1 MVWRKIIGRAR
12 KFSQRSRS
20 AVRKRQ
26 LRLERMER
34 REVLASNIGAIAG
47 VAFVDQANDGSSVGD
62 TPVLVDALGDLVAPG
77 TPGATGIE
85 VQLFE
90 DTNTNG
96 SFDSG
101 SDLLV
106 GTLTTDLDGNY
117 RFDGLTVGTYFLT
130 QQAVPQ
136 LTTPASVTVEVTNE
150 TGVQAVLIDDFSSTT
165 QTVTANASSTV
176 DDSTTATEA
185 IGGERGFQVT
195 NATAGGQVTA
205 FADGGTGTLSI
216 GALGAA
222 SGTIL
227 IQYDGPDG
235 TLALDPVGL
244 GNESFAGGSAA
255 DPVEANSGLIVM
267 TRSQALGD
275 TLDITIYTDAG
286 NSSTTT
292 IVIPQDPSSVI
303 ETFVPFS
310 SFSVATGAGANF
322 NDVGAIEAT
331 VALSTNNDVFVE
343 IVETIRP
350 DVVTAN
356 YANLSPL
363 TLGGEIF
370 LDNSAANQNNGL
382 REGAEPGVTGVV
394 VELHQLA
401 GANDVVDVATSVPL
415 ATTTSGANGAY
426 SFANLEPG
434 HYAVVIPATEFQ
446 LGAPLF
452 GFSSSTGNDPASDPD
467 DDVDDDDNGTAD
479 VSGAVITGTIS
490 LVSNAEP
497 IDDDDSDSNTNTT
510 LDLGF
515 VPEID
520 LSITKSLD
528 VASSSIIAGGTA
540 VFDIVVQNVGP
551 LDATNVQVQDILP
564 AGLTFAG
571 IQNSSGAF
579 TPNVAGS
586 TVTVDLGTV
595 PASGAANFQLV
606 ASIGTNQTADI
617 TNTATVSGTEVDAD
631 PTDNSD
637 DEFLDLIETDITIV
651 KSDSPDPV
659 NAGNQLT
666 YTITV
671 TNDGPDDAVGVQVT
685 DQLPV
690 GVDFSAG
697 DVDGDTNLIA
707 FDAGTRTVTATI
719 GALANAG
726 TSVIT
731 ILVDVQA
738 DVDGPLNNTAVVTAT
753 PNTDPDPSNNTSSAD
768 TTIDRVV
775 DVGVSKTVAG
785 TEVAGTNVTY
795 TIDVTN
801 AGPGQARG
809 VSVVDV
815 LDAGLTFDAGS
826 FNGGGAGVTVS
837 ENGQE
842 LTFDVGVLEPG
853 ANAVFSFDVAIGSSV
868 TGTIENL
875 ATVSTTDTDNNVAN
889 DTSSVDINVQQEVDL
904 ILTKDVD
911 LATAVPG
918 SDQLVYTF
926 TIEHDTD
933 SVSDAANVVMTDL
946 LPAGVVGA
954 VIDAPN
960 ALNTSFVNGTVTV
973 EFATIPIGS
982 SEIFTVT
989 VDTEADATGSVVNTG
1004 AVTSSGTDLDP
1015 SNNTDDATTVLTPDF
1030 DVTISKAVD
1039 IASPGPNDAIVYTIG
1054 LANTGPSTAPGVILS
1069 DTIPVGLTF
1078 VSGSLD
1084 GQAAVDNG
1092 TSLSFPAITIA
1103 PGGTATATLNFT
1115 VDSSSVGT
1123 IVNTASVNDLSA
1135 EGENDITNNSA
1146 TENVDVIPVVDLS
1159 ISKSVSALEA
1169 QVGDSLTYTID
1180 VTNSGP
1186 STAEAVNVQDTLPAG
1201 VTFVSGTGPNGE
1213 VLTESGGVVD
1223 FAAGDVVSGESFQL
1237 TILVN
1242 IPAGSSGDQV
1252 NSVTVTTS
1260 TNDDDT
1266 SNNAASATTNVDPLT
1281 ATISGA
1287 VYLDENN
1294 NGIRDVGELGFE
1306 GVVITL
1312 TGTDSLGNSVD
1323 IAVSTDSDGLY
1334 QYANLAAGTYVV
1346 TETQPNGIRD
1356 GITSLGTGATA
1367 VASDNVFSDLA
1378 LGQAANAVDFNFGEL
1393 GVILSK
1399 RRFLASST

>member
-1 MVWRKIIGRAR
+1 MVWQKIIGRAR
-12 KFSQRSRS
+12 KFSQRSGS
-20 AVRKRQ
+20 SVRRRQ

-47 VAFVDQANDGSSVGD
+47 IAFVDQGNDGSSVGD
-62 TPVLVDALGDLVAPG
+62 PPVLVDGLGDLVPPG
-77 TPGATGIE
+77 TPGATGIT

-96 SFDSG
+96 AFDSG

-106 GTLTTDLDGNY
+106 GSLTTDLDGNY

-136 LTTPASVTVEVTNE
+136 LTTPASVTVQVTNE
-150 TGVQAVLIDDFSSTT
+150 SGVQAVLIDDFSSTT
-165 QTVTANASSTV
+165 QSVTANASSTV
-176 DDSTTATEA
+176 DDSVAAPEA

-205 FADGGTGTLSI
+205 FADGGSGTLSI

-235 TLALDPVGL
+235 TLTLDPVGL
-244 GNESFAGGSAA
+244 GNESFAGGAAA
-255 DPVEANSGLIVM
+255 DPTETNSGLVVM
-267 TRSQALGD
+267 TRSQAAGD
-275 TLDITIYTDAG
+275 TLDITIFTDAG
-286 NSSTTT
+286 NSSTTS
-292 IVIPQDPSSVI
+292 IVIPQDPSNVI

-310 SFSVATGAGANF
+310 SFSVATGVGANF

-331 VALSTNNDVFVE
+331 VGLSTNNDVFVE

-350 DVVTAN
+350 DVVSAN
-356 YANLSPL
+356 YANLSPI

-370 LDNSAANQNNGL
+370 LDNSAANQNNGV
-382 REGAEPGVTGVV
+382 REGTEPGVTGVV
-394 VELHQLA
+394 VQLHQLA
-401 GANDVVDVATSVPL
+401 NANDVVDLATSVPT
-415 ATTTSGANGAY
+415 ATTTTGANGAY

-446 LGAPLF
+446 FGAPLF
-452 GFSSSTGNDPASDPD
+452 GFSSSTGNDPAPDPD
-467 DDVDDDDNGTAD
+467 DDVDGDDNGTAD
-479 VSGAVITGTIS
+479 VSGAVVTGTIS

-497 IDDDDSDSNTNTT
+497 IDDGDADSNTNTT

-528 VASSSIIAGGTA
+528 VASSTIIAGGTA
-540 VFDIVVQNVGP
+540 VFDIVVQNDGP
-551 LDATNVQVQDILP
+551 LDATNVQVEDILP
-564 AGLTFAG
+564 AGLTYAG
-571 IQNSSGAF
+571 IQNSSGSF

-586 TVTVDLGTV
+586 TVTIDLGTV
-595 PASGAANFQLV
+595 PASGAANFQLI
-606 ASIGTNQTADI
+606 ASIGANETADI
-617 TNTATVSGTEVDAD
+617 TNTATVSGTEVDSD
-631 PTDNSD
+631 PSDNSD
-637 DEFLDLIETDITIV
+637 NELLDLIATDLTIV
-651 KSDSPDPV
+651 KSDSPDPA
-659 NAGNQLT
+659 NAGDQLT

-671 TNDGPDDAVGVQVT
+671 TNDGPDNAGGVQVT

-690 GVDFSAG
+690 GVDFSSG

-707 FDAGTRTVTATI
+707 FDSGTRTVTATV

-731 ILVDVQA
+731 IVVDVQA
-738 DVDGPLNNTAVVTAT
+738 DADGPLSNTAVVTAT
-753 PNTDPDPSNNTSSAD
+753 PNTDPNSSNNTSTAD
-768 TTIDRVV
+768 TTIDRIV

-815 LDAGLTFDAGS
+815 LDAGLTFDAAS
-826 FNGGGAGVTVS
+826 FNGGAAGVTVS

-842 LTFDVGVLEPG
+842 LTFTVGTLDSG
-853 ANAVFSFDVAIGSSV
+853 TNAEFSFDVAIGAAA

-875 ATVSTTDTDNNVAN
+875 ATVSTSDTDNNAAN
-889 DTSSVDINVQQEVDL
+889 DTSNISIDVQQEVDL

-926 TIEHDTD
+926 TIEHDVD

-946 LPAGVVGA
+946 LPAGVIGA
-954 VIDAPN
+954 VIDAPT
-960 ALNTSFVNGTVTV
+960 ALNTSFDNGTVTV
-973 EFATIPIGS
+973 EYATIPIGS
-982 SEIFTVT
+982 TETFTVT
-989 VDTEADATGSVVNTG
+989 VDTEADATGSVVNSGT
-1004 AVTSSGTDLDP
+1004 VTSSGTELD
-1015 SNNTDDATTVLTPDF
+1015 SANNTDDATTVLTPDF

-1039 IASPGPNDAIVYTIG
+1039 VGSPGPNDAIVYTVG
-1054 LANTGPSTAPGVILS
+1054 LANTGPSTAPGVILT
-1069 DTIPVGLTF
+1069 DTIPAGLTF

-1092 TSLSFPAITIA
+1092 ATLSFPAISIA

-1115 VDSSSVGT
+1115 VDSSSVGA

-1135 EGENDITNNSA
+1135 EGENDATNNSA
-1146 TENVDVIPVVDLS
+1146 TANIDVIPLVDLA
-1159 ISKSVSALEA
+1159 ITKSVSALEA
-1169 QVGDSLTYTID
+1169 QVGDNLTYTID
-1180 VTNSGP
+1180 VVNSGP
-1186 STAEAVNVQDTLPAG
+1186 STAENVNVQDTLPAG
-1201 VTFVSGTGPNGE
+1201 VSFVSGTGPSGE
-1213 VLTESGGVVD
+1213 VLTEVGGVVD
-1223 FAAGDVVSGESFQL
+1223 FAAGDVASGESLQL
-1237 TILVN
+1237 TILVT
-1242 IPAGSSGDQV
+1242 IPGGSSGDQV
-1252 NSVTVTTS
+1252 NSVSVSTT
-1260 TNDDDT
+1260 TNDGDAN
-1266 SNNAASATTNVDPLT
+1266 NNAASATTNVDPLT
-1281 ATISGA
+1281 ATIGGS
-1287 VYLDENN
+1287 VYTDENN
-1294 NGIRDVGELGFE
+1294 DGVRDAGELGIE

-1323 IAVSTDSDGLY
+1323 IAVSTDYDVLY
-1334 QYANLAAGTYVV
+1334 QFANLASGTYVV
-1346 TETQPNGIRD
+1346 TETQPIGIRD

-1393 GVILSK
+1393 GVIFSK